1 MSLAAK
7 VKPRVR
13 TQWLALAAAAVVL
26 AGVLVAWGLQ
36 QAADRVQ
43 VVRLGRDVPAGAQL
57 TNDDLGL
64 IGVAYDVPV
73 KGLVPAA
80 SLDRLVG
87 RTAAYELHA
96 ESLVQVGMWRDAI
109 ALGAGEQ
116 SVGAVLG
123 AGRFP
128 AELTE
133 GDIAVASP
141 LAADPTVAPVEVRVI
156 STDPTD
162 DGRTRL
168 TLAVPAVAAVTV
180 AQLAATDQLVL
191 VGRPMVGGA

>member
-1 MSLAAK
+1 MTTAWK

-26 AGVLVAWGLQ
+26 TGVLVAWGLQ

-43 VVRLGRDVPAGAQL
+43 VVRLVRDVPAGAEIA
-57 TNDDLGL
+57 NDDLGV
-64 IGVAYDVPV
+64 IGVAYDLPV
-73 KGLVPAA
+73 KGLVPAV

-87 RTAAYELHA
+87 RVAASDLHA

-109 ALGAGEQ
+109 ALAAGEQ
-116 SVGAVLG
+116 SVGAVLS
-123 AGRFP
+123 AGRLP
-128 AELTE
+128 AELAE
-133 GDIAVASP
+133 GDVAVASP
-141 LAADPTVAPVEVRVI
+141 LASDPAVPPVEVRVMA
-156 STDPTD
+156 TEATD

-168 TLAVPAVAAVTV
+168 TLAVPAVAAVAV

-191 VGRPMVGGA
+191 VGRPTVGGA

>member
-1 MSLAAK
+1 MSTAPK
-7 VKPRVR
+7 VMPRVR

-26 AGVLVAWGLQ
+26 TGVLVAWGLQ
-36 QAADRVQ
+36 RAADRVQ
-43 VVRLGRDVPAGAQL
+43 VVRLVRDVPAGVEL
-57 TNDDLGL
+57 TNDDLGV
-64 IGVAYDVPV
+64 IGVAYDLPV

-87 RTAAYELHA
+87 RVAASDLHA
-96 ESLVQVGMWRDAI
+96 ESLVQVGMWRDGITLAV
-109 ALGAGEQ
+109 GEQ
-116 SVGAVLG
+116 SVGAVLS

-128 AELTE
+128 AELAE
-133 GDIAVASP
+133 GDVAVASP
-141 LAADPTVAPVEVRVI
+141 LATDPTVPPVEVRVMAAE
-156 STDPTD
+156 TTD

-168 TLAVPAVAAVTV
+168 TLAVPAVAAVSV